1 MNLNPLAVICWALFT
16 IIGHLIG
23 GITGAEIGLG
33 IGLLLTLI
41 GSFV

>member
-1 MNLNPLAVICWALFT
+1 MNLNPFAVVLWALCA

-41 GSFV
+41 GSSV